1 MWGSTSNG
9 FKYRPRLKVYQ
20 DGKNNEF
27 DLETFNARSYR
38 HWLYCTKIKGK
49 VVFNNYNYS
58 VTTNAHQ
65 SNLKDLFNQLG
76 IKIDLQVSMYS
87 SLTNFSSDV
96 LTKIY
101 TEMFQIEIDG
111 KTARKPDVYSKCLQ
125 KSFQTRELAISA
137 LKDHAKACKKLGASI
152 SKDKIKSIKTDLV
165 TCKAKQLENQRDKA
179 KIRAEL
185 KKSLIPSLKSLD
197 EIDLGFDKM
206 SGLNEINLTG
216 GF

>member
-1 MWGSTSNG
+1 MWGSTSSG

-65 SNLKDLFNQLG
+65 HNLKDLFKQLG
-76 IKIDLQVSMYS
+76 IKIDLQVSIHS
-87 SLTNFSSDV
+87 SLSSFDYEV
-96 LTKIY
+96 LSDIY
-101 TEMFQIEIDG
+101 YEMFQIEIDA
-111 KTARKPDVYSKCLQ
+111 KTARKPDVWVKCLQ
-125 KSFQTRELAISA
+125 KTFGTRDAAILA
-137 LKDHAKACKKLGASI
+137 LKDHAKACKKLGARI
-152 SKDKIKSIKTDLV
+152 SKEKIKSIKADVKQRKARQLESQRE
-165 TCKAKQLENQRDKA
+165 KAKVK
-179 KIRAEL
+179 AEL
-185 KKSLIPSLKSLD
+185 KKSLIPSLKNLD
-197 EIDLGFDKM
+197 EINLGFDKL